1 MKEKKQQK
9 LKKIKDGS
17 IQIWKEIE
25 GWVED
30 QSVVKISSSDSML
43 LRDARGMNDTF
54 SPTVG
59 QAKRLMDIYG
69 LVKEFGFEEEL

>member
-1 MKEKKQQK
+1 
-9 LKKIKDGS
+9 
-17 IQIWKEIE
+17 
-25 GWVED
+25 
-30 QSVVKISSSDSML
+30 ML

-69 LVKEFGFEEEL
+69 LVKELGFEEEL